1 MCWAGGVGW
10 RKRVCG
16 LEASARFVLRRR
28 VRMGGLTRSIRGG
41 TVTAIVVPGRPT
53 EGVGMRRSRFVL
65 LAALL
70 SLFATVASAATA
82 AAQVAET
89 KVSVAGPASPYLPN
103 AVNEPALAVDAN
115 HPHVL
120 AAGGNDLVDSAPCN
134 GSSCDL
140 TPDIGIS
147 GVYLSLNGGTTWV
160 QPTYTGLTAQTGT
173 THVGP
178 IHTLPNYLEN
188 GMSSHGDPALA
199 FGPRPGPGG
208 FSWANGSR
216 LYYANLAFPLTG
228 QTPFKGGSAAVVS
241 RTDNV
246 AAAAAGVQ
254 SAWMDPVVVSR
265 QNAALFT
272 DKEDIWADNAQS
284 SRFFGNVYVCNTAFR
299 SVAGPPEPIVLSA
312 SSDGG
317 STWRQRQLTSA
328 TSNAQSGGRQG
339 CAVRTDSTGVVY
351 VVWEGTAGG
360 QSAFYLARSFDGGS
374 KFEKPRPIARVFDV
388 GVFDAVSGRFVFD
401 GFAGTRTD
409 SFPSL
414 GIANGAP
421 TGAGATNTL
430 VLAWPDARAGLN
442 HEQALVQTSTDRG
455 VTWSAPVNAAAGRD
469 RPDNPAVAISPT
481 GSDVYLV
488 YNGYLQD
495 FQTTTANP
503 RKMRGV
509 VRHADVGAGGALS
522 VWSTLHRGAVGDARG
537 TTRTL
542 NREAVYD
549 YNYAAATRTYG
560 AAVWMDVRNAASCPA
575 VNAYRQSL
583 IDGNPIA
590 APSPL
595 TDCPAEFGNEDIF
608 AGVYSDP
615 TP

>member
-1 MCWAGGVGW
+1 MEGAAMSGP
-10 RKRVCG
+10 RR
-16 LEASARFVLRRR
+16 SVL
-28 VRMGGLTRSIRGG
+28 VLLLA
-41 TVTAIVVPGRPT
+41 VTAALVLPT
-53 EGVGMRRSRFVL
+53 LGY
-65 LAALL
+65 
-70 SLFATVASAATA
+70 
-82 AAQVAET
+82 AQTPEA
-89 KVSVAGPASPYLPN
+89 KVSVAGPPSPYLPN
-103 AVNEPALAVDAN
+103 AVNEPALAIDAN
-115 HPHVL
+115 HPTVL

-147 GVYLSLNGGTTWV
+147 GIYFSLNQGESWV
-160 QPTYTGLTAQTGT
+160 QPTYTGLTARSGT
-173 THVGP
+173 PQAGP
-178 IHTLPNYLEN
+178 IHTLPWYYEN

-199 FGPRPGPGG
+199 FGPRPDANGS

-216 LYYANLAFPLTG
+216 LYYANLAFPIAGRAPFTG
-228 QTPFKGGSAAVVS
+228 ASAAAVS

-246 AAAAAGVQ
+246 AAAAAGDKG
-254 SAWMDPVVVSR
+254 AWMAPVIVTR
-265 QNAALFT
+265 QNAALLS
-272 DKEDIWADNAQS
+272 DKEDIWADNAAS

-299 SVAGPPEPIVLSA
+299 SVGGPPEPIMLST

-360 QSAFYLARSFDGGS
+360 QSVMYLARSFDGGS
-374 KFEKPRPIARVFDV
+374 NFERPRPVADVVDV
-388 GVFDAVSGRFVFD
+388 GVFDPVSGRIVFD
-401 GFAGTRTD
+401 GLAGTRTD

-421 TGAGATNTL
+421 TRAGATNTL
-430 VLAWPDARAGLN
+430 VLTWPDARAGLN
-442 HEQALVQTSTDRG
+442 HEQALVRTSTNQG
-455 VTWSAPVNAAAGRD
+455 LSWSAPVNAAEVSD

-481 GSDVYLV
+481 GSDLYLV
-488 YNGYLQD
+488 YDAFLQP
-495 FQTTTANP
+495 FQTTTADP
-503 RKMRGV
+503 RRMQGV
-509 VRHADVGAGGALS
+509 VRHANLGAGGA
-522 VWSTLHRGAVGDARG
+522 VGAFTTLHRGAVGDARG

-560 AAVWMDVRNAASCPA
+560 AAVWMDARNAADCPA
-575 VNAYRQSL
+575 VDAYRQSL
-583 IDGNPIA
+583 IDGTPITPPA
-590 APSPL
+590 PL
-595 TDCPAEFGNEDIF
+595 TDCPAQFGNEDIY
-608 AGVYSDP
+608 GGTYLDP

>member
-1 MCWAGGVGW
+1 MPGP
-10 RKRVCG
+10 RR
-16 LEASARFVLRRR
+16 SVL
-28 VRMGGLTRSIRGG
+28 VLLVA
-41 TVTAIVVPGRPT
+41 VTAALVLPT
-53 EGVGMRRSRFVL
+53 
-65 LAALL
+65 LAH
-70 SLFATVASAATA
+70 
-82 AAQVAET
+82 AQTPEA
-89 KVSVAGPASPYLPN
+89 KVSVAGPPSPYLPN
-103 AVNEPALAVDAN
+103 AVNEPALAIDAN
-115 HPHVL
+115 HPTVL

-147 GVYLSLNGGTTWV
+147 GIYFSLNQGESWV
-160 QPTYTGLTAQTGT
+160 QPTYTGLTARSGT
-173 THVGP
+173 PQVGP
-178 IHTLPNYLEN
+178 INTLPWYYEN

-199 FGPRPGPGG
+199 FGPRPDANGS

-216 LYYANLAFPLTG
+216 LYDANLAFPIAGRAPFTG
-228 QTPFKGGSAAVVS
+228 ASAAAVS

-246 AAAAAGVQ
+246 AAAAAGDKG
-254 SAWMDPVVVSR
+254 AWMAPVIVTR
-265 QNAALFT
+265 QNAALLS
-272 DKEDIWADNAQS
+272 DKEDIWADNAAS

-299 SVAGPPEPIVLSA
+299 SVGGPPEPIMLST

-360 QSAFYLARSFDGGS
+360 QSVMYLARSFDGGS
-374 KFEKPRPIARVFDV
+374 NFERPRPVADVVDV
-388 GVFDAVSGRFVFD
+388 GVFDPVSGRIVFD
-401 GFAGTRTD
+401 GLAGTRTD

-430 VLAWPDARAGLN
+430 VLTWPDARAGLN
-442 HEQALVQTSTDRG
+442 HEQALVRTSTNQG
-455 VTWSAPVNAAAGRD
+455 LSWSAPVNAAEVSD

-481 GSDVYLV
+481 GSDLYLV
-488 YNGYLQD
+488 YDAFLQP
-495 FQTTTANP
+495 FQTTTADP
-503 RKMRGV
+503 RRMQGV
-509 VRHADVGAGGALS
+509 VRHANLGAGGA
-522 VWSTLHRGAVGDARG
+522 VGAFTTLHRGAVGDARG

-560 AAVWMDVRNAASCPA
+560 AAVWMDARNAADCPA
-575 VNAYRQSL
+575 VDAYRQSL
-583 IDGNPIA
+583 IDGTPITPPA
-590 APSPL
+590 PL
-595 TDCPAEFGNEDIF
+595 TDCPAQFGNEDIY
-608 AGVYSDP
+608 GGTYLDP